1 MLKKMPNN
9 SQLLVFRSFV
19 FFLTPVLLLKFFFFF
34 FFLVVEHVRFLE
46 LGQQILSYSTLKLY
60 YTLIYIIS
68 ARVKLLLIFFRI
80 LY

>member
-19 FFLTPVLLLKFFFFF
+19 FFLTPVLLLKFFFF